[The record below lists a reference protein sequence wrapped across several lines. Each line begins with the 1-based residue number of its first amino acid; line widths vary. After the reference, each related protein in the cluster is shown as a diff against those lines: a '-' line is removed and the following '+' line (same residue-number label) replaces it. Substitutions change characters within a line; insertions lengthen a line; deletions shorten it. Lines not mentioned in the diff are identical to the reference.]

1 MARKESRIVKDR
13 YKFFGEVALEK
24 QFVTSDQL
32 YEALTIQARAKVE
45 GRPEKL
51 LGQVLLELGH
61 ISEDRIRQV
70 LDVLYP
76 VQKEDLQ

>member
-1 MARKESRIVKDR
+1 MKDR

-24 QFVTSDQL
+24 KFVTSEQL
-32 YEALTIQARAKVE
+32 YEALTYQARAKVE
-45 GRPEKL
+45 GRHEKL

-61 ISEDRIRQV
+61 ISEDQVCQV

-76 VQKEDLQ
+76 PVGTEA